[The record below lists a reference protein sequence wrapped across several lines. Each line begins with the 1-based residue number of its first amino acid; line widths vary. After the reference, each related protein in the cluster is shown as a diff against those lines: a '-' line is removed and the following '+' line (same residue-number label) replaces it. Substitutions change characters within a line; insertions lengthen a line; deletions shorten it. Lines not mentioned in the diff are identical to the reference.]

1 MAEPLL
7 LRVVDGLRNAVTGM
21 GTRRDVSTFSAY
33 AAPSPL
39 TREQIDAAYRGSG
52 LMRKIVNIPALDMVR
67 EWRDWKLDSEQI
79 TTMEAEERR
88 LGIPQKI
95 KQAEVQRRLGGGAIV
110 LGLPGDPA
118 TPAPATIAPGQ
129 LAYVHVVSRWQ
140 ISFEA
145 LDLDMRSPGYGEP
158 TMWIMPLASGG
169 MARVHPSRVIPLRA
183 DTSAYLASHLVN
195 TVDGYWGE
203 STVAQVID
211 AVQANDTARDAFKAL
226 LHKARTMRV
235 GIPGLL
241 EIVGAPGGETKI
253 QTRLEV
259 MREAESI
266 HNLMIYDAGDDE
278 GKGGEEIEDVA
289 YNFAGAK
296 DILASYGEFVA
307 AISDIPASRLLGR
320 SPEGMNASGDSQQK
334 DWTKRIRA
342 EQTMTLTPCMDRLDV
357 YLVPSAL
364 GTRPEHGWW
373 EWAPLDTPS
382 EKENAERF
390 KVEMEAIERLQM
402 TGSIPEQA
410 FNRGVQSLMI
420 DRGYL
425 PELEAALLEIPE
437 DERFG
442 VIPDEAEGGG
452 PGLSAGEGGDEL
464 EAIPPRRASDAK
476 PTPLYVYRKLLNAA
490 DLIAWAR
497 EQGFKTTL
505 PADDMHVTVLYSRSA
520 VDPIKMGEAW
530 FGQDDG
536 GLTVKAGGPRAI
548 EKLGEDAIALLFAS
562 SHLSWRHREMVEA
575 GASHDYPDYQP
586 HVTITYSAP
595 DGIDLDAIKPF
606 AGELRFGPE
615 IFEPLNE
622 DWKSGISEA

>member
-33 AAPSPL
+33 AAPVPL
-39 TREQIDAAYRGSG
+39 SREQIDAAYRGSG
-52 LMRKIVNIPALDMVR
+52 LMRKIINIPVLDMVR
-67 EWRDWKLDSEQI
+67 EWRDWKLDSEQV
-79 TTMEAEERR
+79 TAMEAEERR
-88 LGIPQKI
+88 LGLPQKI
-95 KQAEVQRRLGGGAIV
+95 KQAEVLRRLGGGAIV

-118 TPAPATIAPGQ
+118 SPAPATIAPGQ

-140 ISFEA
+140 LSWEA
-145 LDLDMRSPGYGEP
+145 IEMDMRSSGYGEP
-158 TMWIMPLASGG
+158 TMWTMALATGG
-169 MARVHPSRVIPLRA
+169 QARIHPSRVIPFRA
-183 DTSAYLASHLVN
+183 DISAYLASQLVSS
-195 TVDGYWGE
+195 DHAYWGE

-226 LHKARTMRV
+226 LHKARSMRI

-241 EIVGAPGGETKI
+241 EIVGAPGGEAKI
-253 QTRLEV
+253 QTRLDV

-266 HNLMIYDAGDDE
+266 HNLLIYDAGDGE

-296 DILASYGEFVA
+296 DILANYGEFVA

-334 DWTKRIRA
+334 DWAKRIRA
-342 EQTMTLTPCMDRLDV
+342 EQTLTLTPCMDRLDA

-364 GTRPEHGWW
+364 GTRPENGWW

-382 EKENAERF
+382 EKESAERF

-402 TGSIPEQA
+402 TGAIPDQA
-410 FNRGVQSLMI
+410 FNRGVQSLMV

-442 VIPDEAEGGG
+442 MVPGESEGGDRDV
-452 PGLSAGEGGDEL
+452 SAGEGGDD
-464 EAIPPRRASDAK
+464 P
-476 PTPLYVYRKLLNAA
+476 NAA
-490 DLIAWAR
+490 
-497 EQGFKTTL
+497 L
-505 PADDMHVTVLYSRSA
+505 PSRADE
-520 VDPIKMGEAW
+520 GE
-530 FGQDDG
+530 
-536 GLTVKAGGPRAI
+536 V
-548 EKLGEDAIALLFAS
+548 
-562 SHLSWRHREMVEA
+562 
-575 GASHDYPDYQP
+575 
-586 HVTITYSAP
+586 
-595 DGIDLDAIKPF
+595 
-606 AGELRFGPE
+606 
-615 IFEPLNE
+615 
-622 DWKSGISEA
+622 SGNA